1 MKTLFMDTE
10 VFSEV
15 PLKTGTHRYAEYSEI
30 LLASFAWNDGPVSV
44 LEHPTAEQLQAL
56 IDEADTVVMHNSFF
70 DRTVLAYNGVIVPIK
85 KIDDTMVNAY
95 RHSLPGGLGELCEVL
110 GVEAGKSKDK
120 EGKRLINLFC
130 KPRPAKQKL
139 RRATKETHPE
149 DWKQFVAYADRDIVA
164 MRECRRLTPRWNI
177 TPMEHSIW
185 MLDQKINDR
194 GITVDIELA
203 HAALRATERAQK
215 ILAARIDKITDG
227 KVASATKRAQLLAY
241 LGEEHN
247 FGLTDMKKG
256 TIAAELKD
264 TEMTDEVR
272 EMLEIRQQAAST
284 STAKYPVLIASASTR
299 DNRLR
304 GTLQYGG
311 ASRTLRWGGRLF
323 QPQNL
328 MRPTVKYN
336 QIDLFIKALKADCED
351 LIFGEMLDANG
362 KRILANVMEMLG
374 NAVRGSLIAA
384 PGKKLKISD
393 LSNIEGRVLAWLAG
407 EEWKVNAFVEFDKGI
422 GHDIYVLAY
431 ARAFGVTPEVV
442 LADKKNGV
450 GLMRA
455 IGKVMELAC
464 IAEGQQILTNNGL
477 RAIQD
482 VRITDRVWDGVEFVS
497 HNGVVFRGEKLVG
510 TYDGL
515 EATPDHLVFVE
526 GQEEPIPFE
535 QAAARNACLKKSGA
549 EGTTVRLGKNY
560 FQHPTLH
567 ERMVETVC
575 GNALHWVRARTMDEF
590 AKFNP
595 WFVEGVPTLQPA
607 SSSAEMVGASVFS
620 SCATMQQSEKRA
632 VPCLRS
638 AWNNF
643 RFPFANSHGRV
654 GVRESRIEE
663 GQGTGSN
670 KQRQELLSG
679 EFEMVDEK
687 REHGQL
693 SNIKTAKTY
702 DIRNA
707 GPRNRFTANG
717 RLVHNC
723 GYGGAVG
730 AFTTM
735 ATNYGVELSEE
746 RIVETVKAWRKSN
759 TKIKSFWYD
768 VDYACRKALRNKGEK
783 FVVRLLEF
791 DRIDLHGKVW
801 LRIKLPSGRYLS
813 YPSAAENEDDQLVY
827 EGVNQYT
834 HQWGVIDSYGPKF
847 VENIVQAVARDILS
861 RGMLDAENAGFEV
874 CLHVH
879 DELITETDDNELY
892 PESALSSM
900 MAAPRSWTQ
909 GLPLAAAGFEAYR
922 YRKDD

>member
-1 MKTLFMDTE
+1 MKILFLDTE

-70 DRTVLAYNGVIVPIK
+70 DRTVLAYNGVIIPIE

-227 KVASATKRAQLLAY
+227 KVASATKRAQLLQY

-431 ARAFGVTPEVV
+431 ARAFGVSPEVV

-455 IGKVMELAC
+455 IGKVMELA
-464 IAEGQQILTNNGL
+464 L
-477 RAIQD
+477 
-482 VRITDRVWDGVEFVS
+482 
-497 HNGVVFRGEKLVG
+497 
-510 TYDGL
+510 
-515 EATPDHLVFVE
+515 
-526 GQEEPIPFE
+526 
-535 QAAARNACLKKSGA
+535 
-549 EGTTVRLGKNY
+549 
-560 FQHPTLH
+560 
-567 ERMVETVC
+567 
-575 GNALHWVRARTMDEF
+575 
-590 AKFNP
+590 
-595 WFVEGVPTLQPA
+595 
-607 SSSAEMVGASVFS
+607 
-620 SCATMQQSEKRA
+620 
-632 VPCLRS
+632 
-638 AWNNF
+638 
-643 RFPFANSHGRV
+643 
-654 GVRESRIEE
+654 
-663 GQGTGSN
+663 
-670 KQRQELLSG
+670 
-679 EFEMVDEK
+679 
-687 REHGQL
+687 
-693 SNIKTAKTY
+693 
-702 DIRNA
+702 
-707 GPRNRFTANG
+707 
-717 RLVHNC
+717 

-735 ATNYGVELSEE
+735 GAGYGVTLPESRVVE
-746 RIVETVKAWRKSN
+746 IVQAWRRANS
-759 TKIKSFWYD
+759 KIRSFWYD

-879 DELITETDDNELY
+879 DELIAETDDNELY